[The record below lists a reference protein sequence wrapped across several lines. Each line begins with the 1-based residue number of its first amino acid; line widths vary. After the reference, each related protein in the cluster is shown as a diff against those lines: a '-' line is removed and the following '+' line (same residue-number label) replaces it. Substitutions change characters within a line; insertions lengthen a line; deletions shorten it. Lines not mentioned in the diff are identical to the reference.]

1 MINLFL
7 QIRAGF
13 KYLKSFSKSEW
24 TIHDYPVRFRHFK
37 TDGTEPAGRLKP
49 VPWSAQI
56 INWWQMNGVG
66 ETKEAAFADLKEKLQ
81 AAKERNGSLPR
92 PGTGLPIEFA
102 STDQISLHW
111 NIAEDFFSRVLE
123 MDYADCWISDE
134 SSLWDFHG
142 EESNDHLNKKV
153 WETYRVDISDIE
165 DGKLVKIFQRIED
178 R

>member
-1 MINLFL
+1 
-7 QIRAGF
+7 
-13 KYLKSFSKSEW
+13 
-24 TIHDYPVRFRHFK
+24 
-37 TDGTEPAGRLKP
+37 
-49 VPWSAQI
+49 
-56 INWWQMNGVG
+56 
-66 ETKEAAFADLKEKLQ
+66 
-81 AAKERNGSLPR
+81 
-92 PGTGLPIEFA
+92 
-102 STDQISLHW
+102 
-111 NIAEDFFSRVLE
+111 